1 MRIKIALLLGWF
13 QNLEFIS
20 MYQGFWGFFG
30 GFLFFFFTI
39 FIFLKFLNGKC
50 TIVE

>member
-1 MRIKIALLLGWF
+1 MRIKIALLLDWF

-20 MYQGFWGFFG
+20 MYQNRFWGFFG
-30 GFLFFFFTI
+30 FFPF
-39 FIFLKFLNGKC
+39 FLKFLNGKC